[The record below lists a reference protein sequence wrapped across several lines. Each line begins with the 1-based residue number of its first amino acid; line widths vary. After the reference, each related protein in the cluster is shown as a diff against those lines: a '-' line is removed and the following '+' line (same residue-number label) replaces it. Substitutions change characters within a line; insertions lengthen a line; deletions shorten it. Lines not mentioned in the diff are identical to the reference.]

1 MIERQGLR
9 LRSALA
15 PATTREI
22 EKLSPSA
29 IELARRWAKETPD
42 RVRELEASG
51 SLISTLKKH
60 ADEEALRQRRARLR
74 TLSGRRD
81 LSPPG

>member
-1 MIERQGLR
+1 MIDRQGVPLG
-9 LRSALA
+9 SALA

-29 IELARRWAKETPD
+29 IELARRWTKESPD
-42 RVRELEASG
+42 RVRQLEASG
-51 SLISTLKKH
+51 SLIPTLKRH
-60 ADEEALRQRRARLR
+60 AEEEALRQWRARLR